1 MLTSKKTAAG
11 TIRDKN
17 QDFVLIDV
25 SAGFAMVV
33 DGTGPNGS
41 GAARLLA
48 QRILE
53 SLRANSHVF
62 SGSEASDRLG
72 RTICEEGESISALYP
87 FSIAGFAAIWI
98 HRGQVALA
106 QSGKSSI
113 ISNLKPA
120 FKKGKETPGI
130 STASLPAT
138 AEAKF
143 ILSSE
148 GLNFAYKNDYLK
160 NIIETVLAD
169 FKPEQIQFFWNEAE
183 KIYDGDDRSMV
194 TIQIQSAD
202 LDLGVPHEIEL
213 FTDVDRQFAIPLW
226 LPASFLGGFGLF
238 ALYMAKKV
246 FGIIKAF
253 KSQT

>member
-1 MLTSKKTAAG
+1 MLSSHKTAAG
-11 TIRDKN
+11 TIREKN
-17 QDFVLIDV
+17 QDFVLIDE
-25 SAGFAMVV
+25 SAGFAIIV

-48 QRILE
+48 QRTLE
-53 SLRANSHVF
+53 SLRANSHVY
-62 SGSEASDRLG
+62 SGAEAANRLA
-72 RTICEEGESISALYP
+72 RTICEEGTGVAALYA
-87 FSIAGFAAIWI
+87 SCIAGFAAIWV
-98 HRGQVALA
+98 HRKQIALA
-106 QSGKSSI
+106 ISGKCI
-113 ISNLKPA
+113 ISSNLKPA
-120 FKKGKETPGI
+120 FKSYKENPGI
-130 STASLPAT
+130 SVASMPAQAETA
-138 AEAKF
+138 F